1 MTKKEFKKK
10 CKAEK
15 TKSYQYTLAGGTLV
29 MAGFIVAMVVM
40 LLDQHMHLIQFPVQ
54 IIFYVMSGTTA
65 IVGMVYDIL
74 GEITFNKEYK
84 EYLNSN
90 SKQSNIYCKNTGT

>member
-10 CKAEK
+10 CKVEK

-29 MAGFIVAMVVM
+29 MVGFIVAMVVM

-74 GEITFNKEYK
+74 GEYTFTKEYK
-84 EYLNSN
+84 EYIGTD
-90 SKQSNIYCKNTGT
+90 SKSQ

>member
-1 MTKKEFKKK
+1 MNKKEFKKK

-15 TKSYQYTLAGGTLV
+15 TKSYRASLIGAVLACI
-29 MAGFIVAMVVM
+29 GFVIVFAV
-40 LLDQHMHLIQFPVQ
+40 LFLDQQMHIFQYPLQ
-54 IIFYVMSGTTA
+54 IVGYVIGAIFA
-65 IVGMVYDIL
+65 IVGMVFDIL

-90 SKQSNIYCKNTGT
+90 SKQK

>member
-29 MAGFIVAMVVM
+29 MVGFIVAMVVM

-65 IVGMVYDIL
+65 LVGMVYDIL
-74 GEITFNKEYK
+74 GEITFKKEYK

-90 SKQSNIYCKNTGT
+90 SKQK

>member
-15 TKSYQYTLAGGTLV
+15 AKSYQYSLAGEILV
-29 MAGFIVAMVVM
+29 MVSFIVTMIVVY
-40 LLDQHMHLIQFPVQ
+40 LDQHMHPIQYPIQV
-54 IIFYVMSGTTA
+54 IFWVTSGTTS
-65 IVGMVYDIL
+65 IVGMVYIIL
-74 GEITFNKEYK
+74 GENKFNKEYK

-90 SKQSNIYCKNTGT
+90 SKQN

>member
-29 MAGFIVAMVVM
+29 MVGFIVAMVVI

-65 IVGMVYDIL
+65 LVGMVYDIL

-90 SKQSNIYCKNTGT
+90 SKQK

>member
-15 TKSYQYTLAGGTLV
+15 AKSYRASLIGAILACI
-29 MAGFIVAMVVM
+29 GFVIVFVV
-40 LLDQHMHLIQFPVQ
+40 LFLDQQMQ
-54 IIFYVMSGTTA
+54 IFQYPMQIVGYVIGAIFA
-65 IVGMVYDIL
+65 IIGMVYDIL

-90 SKQSNIYCKNTGT
+90 SKQK

>member
-15 TKSYQYTLAGGTLV
+15 TKSYRASLMGAALACI
-29 MAGFIVAMVVM
+29 GFVIVFAVL
-40 LLDQHMHLIQFPVQ
+40 LLDQQMHIFQYPLQ
-54 IIFYVMSGTTA
+54 IVGYVIGAIFA
-65 IVGMVYDIL
+65 IIGMVYDIL

-90 SKQSNIYCKNTGT
+90 SKQK